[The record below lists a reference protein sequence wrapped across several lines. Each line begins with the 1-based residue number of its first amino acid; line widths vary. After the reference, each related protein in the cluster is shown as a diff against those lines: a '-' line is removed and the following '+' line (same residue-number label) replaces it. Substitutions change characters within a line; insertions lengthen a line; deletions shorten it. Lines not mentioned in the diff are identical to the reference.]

1 MLYFVHVGACKR
13 GCEKHGEGAVDGVT
27 RWGVRDGRQRQAHH
41 FLPFG
46 LPYFPKNVVP
56 LHHDNNG

>member
-1 MLYFVHVGACKR
+1 MQGRANEVVKSV
-13 GCEKHGEGAVDGVT
+13 GEGAVGVVMG
-27 RWGVRDGRQRQAHH
+27 WGVGEGRQRQTHH

>member
-1 MLYFVHVGACKR
+1 MQGHANEAVKTV
-13 GCEKHGEGAVDGVT
+13 GEGAVGVVMG
-27 RWGVRDGRQRQAHH
+27 WGVGEGRQGQAHH

>member
-1 MLYFVHVGACKR
+1 MQGRANEVVKSV
-13 GCEKHGEGAVDGVT
+13 GEGGVDGVMG
-27 RWGVRDGRQRQAHH
+27 WGVRDGRQRQAHH

-46 LPYFPKNVVP
+46 LPFFPKNVVP